1 MIIQPVD
8 WHGGTVPGVGWALL
22 AARGRRGCHAPAIGC
37 HQGGDAAATAP
48 VSTAIPAVTEG
59 SATAAVS
66 QRYSALME
74 MLTRR

>member
-1 MIIQPVD
+1 MIIQMVNRQN
-8 WHGGTVPGVGWALL
+8 GGRARRPGAPGGEGGDAG
-22 AARGRRGCHAPAIGC
+22 ATAPAIGC

-59 SATAAVS
+59 SAMAAVS